1 MRTYLVDGTNAVRR
15 GNYDPRFPEMEES
28 RTHDFVDRLD
38 SLAQPHTGHV
48 QIEVFFDGPRRA
60 LSAPSGSIYL
70 RFTGH
75 ETADDM
81 ILGTARRII
90 GEGRGVIVA
99 TEDSQLREAVAE
111 EGAKVI
117 GFGELH
123 RRLESGRP

>member
-15 GNYDPRFPEMEES
+15 GAYDPRFPEVEES
-28 RTHDFVDRLD
+28 RTRDFVDRLD
-38 SLAQPHTGHV
+38 SLARPHAGRV
-48 QIEVFFDGPRRA
+48 QIEVFFDGPRRS
-60 LSAPSGSIYL
+60 LSAATGSIYL

-81 ILGTARRII
+81 ILGTARSILS
-90 GEGRGVIVA
+90 EGRGVIVA
-99 TEDSQLREAVAE
+99 TEDSQLRQAVAE
-111 EGAKVI
+111 EGGKVI